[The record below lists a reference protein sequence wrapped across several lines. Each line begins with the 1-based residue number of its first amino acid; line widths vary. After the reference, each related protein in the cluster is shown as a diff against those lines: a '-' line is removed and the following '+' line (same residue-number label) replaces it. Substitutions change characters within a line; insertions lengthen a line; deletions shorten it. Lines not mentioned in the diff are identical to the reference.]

1 MEEITKEQV
10 IDEIKRR
17 NKNIYGDCTY
27 GQLTRDEKIQVDILE
42 DILKFAG
49 EYKDDDE
56 SKDTWDVNS
65 IGHRFFEHYKIRAII
80 EYLDKMM
87 DNMRESVVYRFIED
101 GELSED
107 TINHLKELKK
117 MYEDIKI
124 RRLTLEEK
132 NEDEGLIEWDDH
144 VAFMKYIEAFS
155 LKDDNK

>member
-1 MEEITKEQV
+1 M
-10 IDEIKRR
+10 
-17 NKNIYGDCTY
+17 
-27 GQLTRDEKIQVDILE
+27 TRDEKIQVDILE
-42 DILKFAG
+42 DILKFSG
-49 EYKDDDE
+49 EYKDDDK

-65 IGHRFFEHYKIRAII
+65 IGHRFFEHYKMRAII

-101 GELSED
+101 SELSED

-117 MYEDIKI
+117 MYEDIKN
-124 RRLTLEEK
+124 RCLTLEEK
-132 NEDEGLIEWDDH
+132 NEYEGLIEWDDH